1 MISFSTSYADYD
13 LGSDYERL
21 ISAIKAE
28 SSSGVSGYY
37 KLPFDTFALDS
48 ALAYS
53 DREYF
58 SSITDLVIIGVGGSS
73 LGARALHSALLHSCK
88 HSARRVHFLEHTDP
102 FETSRVLESISLQHT
117 HFLLISKSG
126 TTIESISLVKFLI
139 THFDLLSSANKQ
151 HLACITDS
159 GSPLESFAKAQG
171 LECFTIPANV
181 GGRFSVLS
189 LVGLVPLSLLGL
201 DISALL
207 QGARAMMES
216 FFAGGERHIINK
228 ATFLAKHHKQ
238 YPISVLFSYG
248 SVFSD
253 MNRWFVQLWGES
265 LGKSL
270 DKGLDSADSS
280 STQGEGVG
288 LTPVGLVGSIDQ
300 HSFLQLIVQGARDKV
315 VSFLSLDDACAKA
328 CKDSSFVV
336 PEYSLA
342 GLESTDF
349 VNGTPFLRLLNLQK
363 QATLETL
370 ESCAIPT
377 DSITLERLDEWH
389 IGALVVY
396 FELLTSCT
404 GLLLGVNAYDQP
416 GVEFGKQ
423 RLRGYF
429 L

>member
-1 MISFSTSYADYD
+1 MISFHTPYAKVDSSPV
-13 LGSDYERL
+13 LE
-21 ISAIKAE
+21 AIKAE
-28 SSSGVSGYY
+28 SSSGASGYY
-37 KLPFDTFALDS
+37 KLPFDTLALES

-53 DREYF
+53 TREHF

-73 LGARALHSALLHSCK
+73 LGTRAVYAALGHSCR
-88 HSARRVHFLEHTDP
+88 SATRRVHFLEHTDP
-102 FETSRVLESISLQHT
+102 FETRRVLESITLKST

-151 HLACITDS
+151 HLSCITDS

-216 FFAGGERHIINK
+216 FFAGKEGHIIDK
-228 ATFLAKHHKQ
+228 AAFLAKHHKQ

-248 SVFSD
+248 SVFSEL
-253 MNRWFVQLWGES
+253 NRWFVQLWGES

-270 DKGLDSADSS
+270 SQADSS
-280 STQGEGVG
+280 STQGVG

-315 VSFLSLDDACAKA
+315 VSFLSLSDECDKVDSS
-328 CKDSSFVV
+328 KDSGFIV
-336 PEYSLA
+336 PHCHLA

-370 ESCAIPT
+370 ESLAIPT
-377 DSITLERLDEWH
+377 DSITLESLDEWH

-404 GLLLGVNAYDQP
+404 GVLLGVNAYDQP
-416 GVEFGKQ
+416 GVEFGKR
-423 RLRGYF
+423 RLRTYF
-429 L
+429 A

>member
-1 MISFSTSYADYD
+1 MISFHTPYAKVDSSPV
-13 LGSDYERL
+13 LE
-21 ISAIKAE
+21 AIKAE
-28 SSSGVSGYY
+28 SSSGASGYY
-37 KLPFDTFALDS
+37 KLPFDTLALES

-53 DREYF
+53 GQGYF

-73 LGARALHSALLHSCK
+73 LGTRAVWAALGHSCR
-88 HSARRVHFLEHTDP
+88 SATRRVHFLEHTDP
-102 FETSRVLESISLQHT
+102 FETRRVLESITLKST

-151 HLACITDS
+151 HLSCITDS

-201 DISALL
+201 DIKALL
-207 QGARAMMES
+207 QGARAMMEG
-216 FFAGGERHIINK
+216 FFAGREGHIIDK
-228 ATFLAKHHKQ
+228 AAFLAKHHKQ

-248 SVFSD
+248 SVFGEL
-253 MNRWFVQLWGES
+253 NRWFVQLWGES
-265 LGKSL
+265 LGKHN
-270 DKGLDSADSS
+270 A
-280 STQGEGVG
+280 QGEQVG

-315 VSFLSLDDACAKA
+315 VSFLSLSDECDRV
-328 CKDSSFVV
+328 DSSAFVV
-336 PEYSLA
+336 PNCSLES
-342 GLESTDF
+342 LESTDF
-349 VNGTPFLRLLNLQK
+349 VNGTAFLRLLNLQK

-370 ESCAIPT
+370 ESLAIPT
-377 DSITLERLDEWH
+377 DSITLESLDEWH

-404 GLLLGVNAYDQP
+404 GVLLGVNAYDQP
-416 GVEFGKQ
+416 GVEFGKR
-423 RLRGYF
+423 RLRTYF
-429 L
+429 A

>member
-1 MISFSTSYADYD
+1 MISFHTPYAKVDSSPV
-13 LGSDYERL
+13 LE
-21 ISAIKAE
+21 AIKAE
-28 SSSGVSGYY
+28 SSSGASGYY
-37 KLPFDTFALDS
+37 KLPFDTLALES

-73 LGARALHSALLHSCK
+73 LGTRAVYAALGHSCR
-88 HSARRVHFLEHTDP
+88 SATRRVHFLEHTDP
-102 FETSRVLESISLQHT
+102 FETKRVLESITLKST

-151 HLACITDS
+151 HLSCITDS

-171 LECFTIPANV
+171 LESFTIPANV

-201 DISALL
+201 DIKALL
-207 QGARAMMES
+207 QGARAMMEG
-216 FFAGGERHIINK
+216 FFAGREGHIIDK
-228 ATFLAKHHKQ
+228 AAFLAKHHKQ

-248 SVFSD
+248 SVFGEL
-253 MNRWFVQLWGES
+253 NRWFVQLWGES
-265 LGKSL
+265 LGKHN
-270 DKGLDSADSS
+270 A
-280 STQGEGVG
+280 QGEQVG

-315 VSFLSLDDACAKA
+315 VSFLSLSDECDRV
-328 CKDSSFVV
+328 DSSAFVV
-336 PEYSLA
+336 PNCSLES
-342 GLESTDF
+342 LESTDF
-349 VNGTPFLRLLNLQK
+349 VNGTAFLRLLNLQK

-370 ESCAIPT
+370 ESLAIPT
-377 DSITLERLDEWH
+377 DSITLESLDAWH
-389 IGALVVY
+389 IGALVAY

-404 GLLLGVNAYDQP
+404 GVLLGVNAYDQP

-423 RLRGYF
+423 RLRTYF
-429 L
+429 A

>member
-1 MISFSTSYADYD
+1 MISFHTPYAKVDSSPV
-13 LGSDYERL
+13 LE
-21 ISAIKAE
+21 AIKAE
-28 SSSGVSGYY
+28 SSSGASGYY
-37 KLPFDTFALDS
+37 KLPFDTLALES

-53 DREYF
+53 TREYF

-73 LGARALHSALLHSCK
+73 LGTRAVYAALGHSCR
-88 HSARRVHFLEHTDP
+88 SATRRVHFLEHTDP
-102 FETSRVLESISLQHT
+102 FETKRVLESITLKST

-151 HLACITDS
+151 HLSCITDS

-171 LECFTIPANV
+171 LECFTIPSNV

-207 QGARAMMES
+207 QGARAMMEG
-216 FFAGGERHIINK
+216 FFAGREGHIIDK
-228 ATFLAKHHKQ
+228 AAFLAKHHKQ

-248 SVFSD
+248 SVFGEL
-253 MNRWFVQLWGES
+253 NRWFVQLWGES
-265 LGKSL
+265 LGKHN
-270 DKGLDSADSS
+270 A
-280 STQGEGVG
+280 QGEQVG

-315 VSFLSLDDACAKA
+315 VSFLSLSDECDRV
-328 CKDSSFVV
+328 DSSAFVV
-336 PEYSLA
+336 PNCSLES
-342 GLESTDF
+342 LESTDF
-349 VNGTPFLRLLNLQK
+349 VNGTAFLRLLNLQK

-370 ESCAIPT
+370 ESLAIPT
-377 DSITLERLDEWH
+377 DSITLESLDAWH
-389 IGALVVY
+389 IGALVAY

-404 GLLLGVNAYDQP
+404 GVLLGVNAYDQP
-416 GVEFGKQ
+416 GVEFGKR

>member
-1 MISFSTSYADYD
+1 MISFHTSYAKV
-13 LGSDYERL
+13 GSSSVLE
-21 ISAIKAE
+21 AIKAE
-28 SSSGVSGYY
+28 SSSGASGYY
-37 KLPFDTFALDS
+37 KLPFDTQALES
-48 ALAYS
+48 ALVYS
-53 DREYF
+53 TREYF
-58 SSITDLVIIGVGGSS
+58 SPITDLVIIGVGGSS
-73 LGARALHSALLHSCK
+73 LGTRAVWAALGHSCK
-88 HSARRVHFLEHTDP
+88 HSSRRVHFLEHTDP
-102 FETSRVLESISLQHT
+102 FETKRVLESIAFKHT

-139 THFDLLSSANKQ
+139 THFDLLSSANKR

-216 FFAGGERHIINK
+216 FFAGKEGHIIDK
-228 ATFLAKHHKQ
+228 AAFLAKHHRQ

-248 SVFSD
+248 SVFSEL
-253 MNRWFVQLWGES
+253 NRWFVQLWGES
-265 LGKSL
+265 LGKHN
-270 DKGLDSADSS
+270 A
-280 STQGEGVG
+280 QGEQVG

-315 VSFLSLDDACAKA
+315 VSFLSLSDECDRVDSSE
-328 CKDSSFVV
+328 DSSFVV
-336 PEYSLA
+336 PHCHLA

-370 ESCAIPT
+370 ESLAIPT
-377 DSITLERLDEWH
+377 DSIVLERLDAWH

-404 GLLLGVNAYDQP
+404 GVLLGVNAYDQP
-416 GVEFGKQ
+416 GVEVGKQ

-429 L
+429 A

>member
-1 MISFSTSYADYD
+1 MISFHTSYAKVDSSSV
-13 LGSDYERL
+13 LE
-21 ISAIKAE
+21 AIKAE
-28 SSSGVSGYY
+28 SSSGASGYY
-37 KLPFDTFALDS
+37 KLPFDTLALES

-53 DREYF
+53 TREYF

-73 LGARALHSALLHSCK
+73 LGTRAVYAALGHSCR
-88 HSARRVHFLEHTDP
+88 SATRRVHFLEHTDP
-102 FETSRVLESISLQHT
+102 FETKRVLESITLKST

-151 HLACITDS
+151 HLSCITDS

-171 LECFTIPANV
+171 LECFTIPSNV

-207 QGARAMMES
+207 QGARAMMEG
-216 FFAGGERHIINK
+216 FFAGREGHIIDK
-228 ATFLAKHHKQ
+228 AAFLAKHHKQ

-248 SVFSD
+248 SVFGEL
-253 MNRWFVQLWGES
+253 NRWFVQLWGES
-265 LGKSL
+265 LGKHN
-270 DKGLDSADSS
+270 A
-280 STQGEGVG
+280 QGEQVG

-315 VSFLSLDDACAKA
+315 VSFLSLSDECDRV
-328 CKDSSFVV
+328 DSSAFVV
-336 PEYSLA
+336 PNCSLES
-342 GLESTDF
+342 LESTDF
-349 VNGTPFLRLLNLQK
+349 VNGTAFLRLLNLQK

-370 ESCAIPT
+370 ESLAIPT
-377 DSITLERLDEWH
+377 DSITLESLDAWH
-389 IGALVVY
+389 IGALVAY

-404 GLLLGVNAYDQP
+404 GVLLGVNAYDQP
-416 GVEFGKQ
+416 GVEFGKR
-423 RLRGYF
+423 RLRTYF
-429 L
+429 A

>member
-1 MISFSTSYADYD
+1 MISFHTPYAKVDSSPV
-13 LGSDYERL
+13 LE
-21 ISAIKAE
+21 AIKAE
-28 SSSGVSGYY
+28 SSSGASGYY
-37 KLPFDTFALDS
+37 KLPFDTLALES

-53 DREYF
+53 TREHF

-73 LGARALHSALLHSCK
+73 LGTRAVYAALGHSCR
-88 HSARRVHFLEHTDP
+88 SATRRVHFLEHTDP
-102 FETSRVLESISLQHT
+102 FETRRVLESITLKST

-151 HLACITDS
+151 HLSCITDS

-207 QGARAMMES
+207 QGARAMMEG
-216 FFAGGERHIINK
+216 FFAGREGHIIDK
-228 ATFLAKHHKQ
+228 AAFLAKHHKQ

-248 SVFSD
+248 SVFGEL
-253 MNRWFVQLWGES
+253 NRWFVQLWGES
-265 LGKSL
+265 LGKHN
-270 DKGLDSADSS
+270 A
-280 STQGEGVG
+280 QGEQVG

-315 VSFLSLDDACAKA
+315 VSFLSLSDECDRV
-328 CKDSSFVV
+328 DSSAFVV
-336 PEYSLA
+336 PNCSLES
-342 GLESTDF
+342 LESTDF
-349 VNGTPFLRLLNLQK
+349 VNGTAFLRLLNLQK

-370 ESCAIPT
+370 ESLAIPT
-377 DSITLERLDEWH
+377 DSITLESLDAWH
-389 IGALVVY
+389 IGALVAY

-404 GLLLGVNAYDQP
+404 GVLLGVNAYDQP
-416 GVEFGKQ
+416 GVEFGKR
-423 RLRGYF
+423 RLRTYF
-429 L
+429 A

>member
-1 MISFSTSYADYD
+1 MISFHTPYAKVDSSPV
-13 LGSDYERL
+13 LE
-21 ISAIKAE
+21 AIKAE
-28 SSSGVSGYY
+28 SSSGASGYY
-37 KLPFDTFALDS
+37 KLPFDTLALES

-53 DREYF
+53 TREYF

-73 LGARALHSALLHSCK
+73 LGTRAVYAALGHSCR
-88 HSARRVHFLEHTDP
+88 SATRRVHFLEHTDP
-102 FETSRVLESISLQHT
+102 FETKRVLESITLKST

-151 HLACITDS
+151 HLSCITDS

-171 LECFTIPANV
+171 LECFTIPSNV

-207 QGARAMMES
+207 QGARAMMEG
-216 FFAGGERHIINK
+216 FFAGREGHIIDK
-228 ATFLAKHHKQ
+228 AAFLAKHHKQ

-248 SVFSD
+248 SVFGEL
-253 MNRWFVQLWGES
+253 NRWFVQLWGES
-265 LGKSL
+265 LGKHN
-270 DKGLDSADSS
+270 A
-280 STQGEGVG
+280 QGEQVG

-315 VSFLSLDDACAKA
+315 VSFLSLSDECDRV
-328 CKDSSFVV
+328 DSSAFVV
-336 PEYSLA
+336 PNCSLES
-342 GLESTDF
+342 LESTDF
-349 VNGTPFLRLLNLQK
+349 VNGTAFLRLLNLQK

-370 ESCAIPT
+370 ESLAIPT
-377 DSITLERLDEWH
+377 DSITLESLDAWH
-389 IGALVVY
+389 IGALVAY

-404 GLLLGVNAYDQP
+404 GVLLGVNAYDQP
-416 GVEFGKQ
+416 GVEFGKR
-423 RLRGYF
+423 RLRTYF
-429 L
+429 A

>member
-1 MISFSTSYADYD
+1 MISFHTSYAKVDSSPV
-13 LGSDYERL
+13 LE
-21 ISAIKAE
+21 AIKAE
-28 SSSGVSGYY
+28 SSSGASGYY
-37 KLPFDTFALDS
+37 KLPFDTLALES

-53 DREYF
+53 TREYF

-73 LGARALHSALLHSCK
+73 LGTRAVWAALGHSCRDC
-88 HSARRVHFLEHTDP
+88 ARRVHFLEHTDP
-102 FETSRVLESISLQHT
+102 FETKRVLESIAFKHT

-139 THFDLLSSANKQ
+139 THFDLLSSANKR

-207 QGARAMMES
+207 QGARAMMEG
-216 FFAGGERHIINK
+216 FFAGKEGHIINK
-228 ATFLAKHHKQ
+228 AAFLAKHHRQ

-270 DKGLDSADSS
+270 DRGLDGVDSS
-280 STQGEGVG
+280 GAQGGGVG

-315 VSFLSLDDACAKA
+315 VSFLSLSDECDKVDSS
-328 CKDSSFVV
+328 KDSSFVV
-336 PEYSLA
+336 PHCHLA

-370 ESCAIPT
+370 ESLAIPT
-377 DSITLERLDEWH
+377 DSIVLERLDAWH
-389 IGALVVY
+389 IGALVAY

-404 GLLLGVNAYDQP
+404 GALLGVNAYDQP

-429 L
+429 A

>member
-1 MISFSTSYADYD
+1 MISFHTPYAKVDSSPV
-13 LGSDYERL
+13 LE
-21 ISAIKAE
+21 AIKAE
-28 SSSGVSGYY
+28 SSSGASGYY
-37 KLPFDTFALDS
+37 KLPFDTLALES

-53 DREYF
+53 TREYF

-73 LGARALHSALLHSCK
+73 LGTRAVYAALGHSCR
-88 HSARRVHFLEHTDP
+88 SATRRVHFLEHTDP
-102 FETSRVLESISLQHT
+102 FETRRVLESITLKST

-151 HLACITDS
+151 HLSCITDS

-171 LECFTIPANV
+171 LECFTIPSNV

-207 QGARAMMES
+207 QGARAMMEG
-216 FFAGGERHIINK
+216 FFAGREGHIIDK

-248 SVFSD
+248 SVFGEL
-253 MNRWFVQLWGES
+253 NRWFVQLWGES
-265 LGKSL
+265 LGKHN
-270 DKGLDSADSS
+270 A
-280 STQGEGVG
+280 QGEQVG

-315 VSFLSLDDACAKA
+315 VSFLSLSDECDRV
-328 CKDSSFVV
+328 DSSAFVV
-336 PEYSLA
+336 PNCSLES
-342 GLESTDF
+342 LESTDF
-349 VNGTPFLRLLNLQK
+349 VNGTAFLRLLNLQK

-370 ESCAIPT
+370 ESLAIPT
-377 DSITLERLDEWH
+377 DSITLESLDAWH

-404 GLLLGVNAYDQP
+404 GVLLGVNAYDQP
-416 GVEFGKQ
+416 GVEFGKR

>member
-1 MISFSTSYADYD
+1 MQAA
-13 LGSDYERL
+13 LG
-21 ISAIKAE
+21 
-28 SSSGVSGYY
+28 
-37 KLPFDTFALDS
+37 
-48 ALAYS
+48 
-53 DREYF
+53 
-58 SSITDLVIIGVGGSS
+58 
-73 LGARALHSALLHSCK
+73 HSCK
-88 HSARRVHFLEHTDP
+88 HSSRRVHFLEHTDP
-102 FETSRVLESISLQHT
+102 FETSRVLESIALQNT

-139 THFDLLSSANKQ
+139 THFDLLSSANKR

-201 DISALL
+201 DIKALL

-216 FFAGGERHIINK
+216 FFAGKEGHIIDK
-228 ATFLAKHHKQ
+228 AAFLAKHHKQ

-248 SVFSD
+248 SVFSEL
-253 MNRWFVQLWGES
+253 NRWFVQLWGES

-270 DKGLDSADSS
+270 SQADSS
-280 STQGEGVG
+280 STQGVG

-315 VSFLSLDDACAKA
+315 VSFLSLSDECDKVDSSE
-328 CKDSSFVV
+328 DSSFIV
-336 PEYSLA
+336 PHCHLA

-370 ESCAIPT
+370 ESLAIPT
-377 DSITLERLDEWH
+377 DSIVLERLDAWH

-404 GLLLGVNAYDQP
+404 GVLLGVNAYDQP
-416 GVEFGKQ
+416 GVELGKQ

-429 L
+429 A

>member
-1 MISFSTSYADYD
+1 MIDFHTPYAKVDSSPV
-13 LGSDYERL
+13 LE
-21 ISAIKAE
+21 AIKAE
-28 SSSGVSGYY
+28 SSSGASGYY
-37 KLPFDTFALDS
+37 KLPFDTLALES

-53 DREYF
+53 GQEYF

-73 LGARALHSALLHSCK
+73 LGTRAVYAALGHSCR
-88 HSARRVHFLEHTDP
+88 SATRRVHFLEHTDP
-102 FETSRVLESISLQHT
+102 FETRRVLESITLKST

-151 HLACITDS
+151 HLSCITDS

-171 LECFTIPANV
+171 LECFTIPSNV

-201 DISALL
+201 DIKALL
-207 QGARAMMES
+207 QGARAMMEG
-216 FFAGGERHIINK
+216 FFAGREGHIIDK
-228 ATFLAKHHKQ
+228 AAFLAKHHKQ

-248 SVFSD
+248 SVFGEL
-253 MNRWFVQLWGES
+253 NRWFVQLWGES
-265 LGKSL
+265 LGKYN
-270 DKGLDSADSS
+270 A
-280 STQGEGVG
+280 QGEQVG

-315 VSFLSLDDACAKA
+315 VSFLSLSDECDRV
-328 CKDSSFVV
+328 DSSAFVV
-336 PEYSLA
+336 PNCSLES
-342 GLESTDF
+342 LESTDF
-349 VNGTPFLRLLNLQK
+349 VNGTAFLRLLNLQK

-370 ESCAIPT
+370 ESLAIPM
-377 DSITLERLDEWH
+377 DSITLESLDEWH

-404 GLLLGVNAYDQP
+404 GVLLGVNAYDQP
-416 GVEFGKQ
+416 GVEFGKR
-423 RLRGYF
+423 RLRTYF
-429 L
+429 A

>member
-1 MISFSTSYADYD
+1 MISFHTSYAKVDSSSV
-13 LGSDYERL
+13 LE
-21 ISAIKAE
+21 AIKVE
-28 SSSGVSGYY
+28 SSSGASGYY
-37 KLPFDTFALDS
+37 KLPFDTQALES

-53 DREYF
+53 GQEYF

-73 LGARALHSALLHSCK
+73 LGTRAVYAALGHSCR
-88 HSARRVHFLEHTDP
+88 SATRRVHFLEHTDP
-102 FETSRVLESISLQHT
+102 FETRRVLESITLKST

-151 HLACITDS
+151 HLSCITDS

-171 LECFTIPANV
+171 LECFTIPSNV

-201 DISALL
+201 DIKALL
-207 QGARAMMES
+207 QGARAMMEG
-216 FFAGGERHIINK
+216 FFAGREGHIIDK
-228 ATFLAKHHKQ
+228 AAFLAKHHKQ

-248 SVFSD
+248 SVFGEL
-253 MNRWFVQLWGES
+253 NRWFVQLWGES
-265 LGKSL
+265 LGKYN
-270 DKGLDSADSS
+270 A
-280 STQGEGVG
+280 QGEQVG

-315 VSFLSLDDACAKA
+315 VSFLSLSDECDRV
-328 CKDSSFVV
+328 DSSAFVV
-336 PEYSLA
+336 PNCSLES
-342 GLESTDF
+342 LESTDF
-349 VNGTPFLRLLNLQK
+349 VNGTAFLRLLNLQK

-370 ESCAIPT
+370 ESLAIPM
-377 DSITLERLDEWH
+377 DSITLESLDEWH

-404 GLLLGVNAYDQP
+404 GVLLGVNAYDQP

-423 RLRGYF
+423 RLRTYF
-429 L
+429 A

>member
-1 MISFSTSYADYD
+1 MISFHTPYAKVDSSPV
-13 LGSDYERL
+13 LE
-21 ISAIKAE
+21 AIKAE
-28 SSSGVSGYY
+28 SSSGASGYY
-37 KLPFDTFALDS
+37 KLPFDTLALES

-53 DREYF
+53 TREHF

-73 LGARALHSALLHSCK
+73 LGTRAVYAALGHSCR
-88 HSARRVHFLEHTDP
+88 SATRRVHFLEHTDP
-102 FETSRVLESISLQHT
+102 FETRRVLESITLKST

-151 HLACITDS
+151 HLSCITDS

-207 QGARAMMES
+207 QGARAMMEG
-216 FFAGGERHIINK
+216 FFAGREGHIIDK
-228 ATFLAKHHKQ
+228 AAFLAKHHKQ

-248 SVFSD
+248 SVFGEL
-253 MNRWFVQLWGES
+253 NRWFVQLWGES
-265 LGKSL
+265 LGKHN
-270 DKGLDSADSS
+270 A
-280 STQGEGVG
+280 QGEQVG

-315 VSFLSLDDACAKA
+315 VSFLSLSDECDKV
-328 CKDSSFVV
+328 DSSAFVV
-336 PEYSLA
+336 PNCSLES
-342 GLESTDF
+342 LESTDF
-349 VNGTPFLRLLNLQK
+349 VNGTAFLRLLNLQK

-370 ESCAIPT
+370 ESLAIPT
-377 DSITLERLDEWH
+377 DSITLESLDEWH

-404 GLLLGVNAYDQP
+404 GVLLGVNAYDQP
-416 GVEFGKQ
+416 GVEFGKR
-423 RLRGYF
+423 RLRTYF
-429 L
+429 A

>member
-1 MISFSTSYADYD
+1 MISFHTSYAKVDSSSV
-13 LGSDYERL
+13 LE
-21 ISAIKAE
+21 AIKAE
-28 SSSGVSGYY
+28 SSSGASGYY
-37 KLPFDTFALDS
+37 KLPFDTQALES

-53 DREYF
+53 TREYF
-58 SSITDLVIIGVGGSS
+58 SPITDLVVIGVGGSS
-73 LGARALHSALLHSCK
+73 LGVRAVQAALGHSCRDC
-88 HSARRVHFLEHTDP
+88 ARRVHFLEHTDP
-102 FETSRVLESISLQHT
+102 FETSRVLESIALQNT

-151 HLACITDS
+151 HLSCITDS

-201 DISALL
+201 DIKALL

-216 FFAGGERHIINK
+216 FFAGKEGHIIDK
-228 ATFLAKHHKQ
+228 AAFLAKHHKQ

-248 SVFSD
+248 SVFGEL
-253 MNRWFVQLWGES
+253 NRWFVQLWGES
-265 LGKSL
+265 LGKHN
-270 DKGLDSADSS
+270 A
-280 STQGEGVG
+280 QGEQVG

-315 VSFLSLDDACAKA
+315 VSFLSLSDECDKV
-328 CKDSSFVV
+328 DSSAFVV
-336 PEYSLA
+336 PNCSLES
-342 GLESTDF
+342 LESTDF
-349 VNGTPFLRLLNLQK
+349 VNGTAFLRLLNLQK

-370 ESCAIPT
+370 ESLAIPT
-377 DSITLERLDEWH
+377 DSITLESLDEWH

-404 GLLLGVNAYDQP
+404 GVLLGVNAYDQP
-416 GVEFGKQ
+416 GVEFGKR
-423 RLRGYF
+423 RLRTYF
-429 L
+429 A

>member
-1 MISFSTSYADYD
+1 MISFHTPYAKVDSSPV
-13 LGSDYERL
+13 LE
-21 ISAIKAE
+21 AIKAE
-28 SSSGVSGYY
+28 SSSGASGYY
-37 KLPFDTFALDS
+37 KLPFDTLALES

-53 DREYF
+53 TREYF

-73 LGARALHSALLHSCK
+73 LGTRAVYAALGHSCR
-88 HSARRVHFLEHTDP
+88 SATRRVHFLEHTDP
-102 FETSRVLESISLQHT
+102 FETRRVLESIALKST

-151 HLACITDS
+151 HLSCITDF
-159 GSPLESFAKAQG
+159 GSPLESFAKEQG

-201 DISALL
+201 DISTLL
-207 QGARAMMES
+207 QGARAMMEG
-216 FFAGGERHIINK
+216 FFAGREGHIIDK
-228 ATFLAKHHKQ
+228 AAFLAKHHKQ

-248 SVFSD
+248 SVFGEL
-253 MNRWFVQLWGES
+253 NRWFVQLWGES
-265 LGKSL
+265 LGKHN
-270 DKGLDSADSS
+270 A
-280 STQGEGVG
+280 QGEQVG

-315 VSFLSLDDACAKA
+315 VSFLSLSDECDRV
-328 CKDSSFVV
+328 DSSAFVV
-336 PEYSLA
+336 PNCSLES
-342 GLESTDF
+342 LESTDF
-349 VNGTPFLRLLNLQK
+349 VNGTAFLRLLNLQK

-370 ESCAIPT
+370 ESLAIPT
-377 DSITLERLDEWH
+377 DSITLESLDAWH

-404 GLLLGVNAYDQP
+404 GVLLGVNAYDQP
-416 GVEFGKQ
+416 GVEFGKR
-423 RLRGYF
+423 RLRTYF
-429 L
+429 A

>member
-28 SSSGVSGYY
+28 SSSGASGYY
-37 KLPFDTFALDS
+37 KLPFDTFALDF

-53 DREYF
+53 TREYF

-73 LGARALHSALLHSCK
+73 LGARALHSALLHSCR
-88 HSARRVHFLEHTDP
+88 HSSRRVHFLEHTDP
-102 FETSRVLESISLQHT
+102 FETKRVLESICLEHT

-139 THFDLLSSANKQ
+139 THFDLLSSVNKR

-159 GSPLESFAKAQG
+159 SSPLESFAKAQG

-201 DISALL
+201 DIGMLL

-216 FFAGGERHIINK
+216 FFAGEERHIINK
-228 ATFLAKHHKQ
+228 ATFLAKYYRQ

-253 MNRWFVQLWGES
+253 INRWFVQLWGES
-265 LGKSL
+265 LGK
-270 DKGLDSADSS
+270 LDSSG
-280 STQGEGVG
+280 TQVG

-328 CKDSSFVV
+328 CKDSSFIV

-349 VNGTPFLRLLNLQK
+349 VNGTPFLHLLNLQK

-370 ESCAIPT
+370 ESYAIPI

-404 GLLLGVNAYDQP
+404 GFLLGVNTYDQP

>member
-1 MISFSTSYADYD
+1 MISFHTSYAKVDSSSV
-13 LGSDYERL
+13 LE
-21 ISAIKAE
+21 AIKAE
-28 SSSGVSGYY
+28 SSSGASGYY
-37 KLPFDTFALDS
+37 KLPFDTQALES

-53 DREYF
+53 TREYF
-58 SSITDLVIIGVGGSS
+58 FPITDLVIIGVGGSS
-73 LGARALHSALLHSCK
+73 LGVRAVQAALGHSCK
-88 HSARRVHFLEHTDP
+88 HSSRRVHFLEHTDP
-102 FETSRVLESISLQHT
+102 FETSRVLESIALQNT

-216 FFAGGERHIINK
+216 FFAGKEGHIIDK
-228 ATFLAKHHKQ
+228 AAFLAKHHKQ

-248 SVFSD
+248 SVFSEL
-253 MNRWFVQLWGES
+253 NRWFVQLWGES
-265 LGKSL
+265 LGKHN
-270 DKGLDSADSS
+270 A
-280 STQGEGVG
+280 QGEQVG

-315 VSFLSLDDACAKA
+315 VSFLSLSDECDKV
-328 CKDSSFVV
+328 DSSEDSGFIV
-336 PEYSLA
+336 PHCHLA

-370 ESCAIPT
+370 ESLAIPT
-377 DSITLERLDEWH
+377 DSIVLERLDAWH

-404 GLLLGVNAYDQP
+404 GVLLGVNAYDQP

-423 RLRGYF
+423 RLRSYF
-429 L
+429 A

>member
-1 MISFSTSYADYD
+1 MISFHTSYAKVDSSPV
-13 LGSDYERL
+13 LE
-21 ISAIKAE
+21 AIKAE
-28 SSSGVSGYY
+28 SSSGASGYY
-37 KLPFDTFALDS
+37 KLPFDTLALES

-53 DREYF
+53 TREYF

-73 LGARALHSALLHSCK
+73 LGTRAVYAALGHSCGDC
-88 HSARRVHFLEHTDP
+88 ARRVHFLEHTDP
-102 FETSRVLESISLQHT
+102 FETRRVLESITLKST

-151 HLACITDS
+151 HLSCITDS
-159 GSPLESFAKAQG
+159 GSPLESFAKEQG
-171 LECFTIPANV
+171 LESFTIPANV

-201 DISALL
+201 DIKALL
-207 QGARAMMES
+207 QGARAMMEG
-216 FFAGGERHIINK
+216 FFAGREGHIIDK
-228 ATFLAKHHKQ
+228 AAFLAKHHKQ

-248 SVFSD
+248 SVFGEL
-253 MNRWFVQLWGES
+253 NRWFVQLWGES
-265 LGKSL
+265 LGKHN
-270 DKGLDSADSS
+270 A
-280 STQGEGVG
+280 QGEQVG

-315 VSFLSLDDACAKA
+315 VSFLSLSDERDRVDSS
-328 CKDSSFVV
+328 KDSGAFVV
-336 PEYSLA
+336 PNCSLES
-342 GLESTDF
+342 LESTDF
-349 VNGTPFLRLLNLQK
+349 VNGTAFLRLLNLQK

-370 ESCAIPT
+370 ESLAIPT
-377 DSITLERLDEWH
+377 DSITLESLDEWH

-404 GLLLGVNAYDQP
+404 GVLLGVNAYDQP

-423 RLRGYF
+423 RLRTYF
-429 L
+429 A

>member
-1 MISFSTSYADYD
+1 MISFHTSYAKVDSSPV
-13 LGSDYERL
+13 LE
-21 ISAIKAE
+21 AIKAE
-28 SSSGVSGYY
+28 SSSGASGYY
-37 KLPFDTFALDS
+37 KLPFDTLALES

-53 DREYF
+53 TREYF

-73 LGARALHSALLHSCK
+73 LGTRAVYAALGHSCR
-88 HSARRVHFLEHTDP
+88 SATRRVHFLEHTDP
-102 FETSRVLESISLQHT
+102 FETRRVLESITLKST

-126 TTIESISLVKFLI
+126 TTIESISLAKFLI
-139 THFDLLSSANKQ
+139 THFDLLSNANKQ
-151 HLACITDS
+151 HLSCITDS

-171 LECFTIPANV
+171 LECFTIPSNV

-207 QGARAMMES
+207 QGARAMMEG
-216 FFAGGERHIINK
+216 FFAGREGHIIDK
-228 ATFLAKHHKQ
+228 AAFLAKHHKQ

-248 SVFSD
+248 SVFGEL
-253 MNRWFVQLWGES
+253 NRWFVQLWGES
-265 LGKSL
+265 LGKHN
-270 DKGLDSADSS
+270 A
-280 STQGEGVG
+280 QGEQVG

-315 VSFLSLDDACAKA
+315 VSFLSLSDECDRV
-328 CKDSSFVV
+328 DSSAFVV
-336 PEYSLA
+336 PNCSLES
-342 GLESTDF
+342 LESTDF
-349 VNGTPFLRLLNLQK
+349 VNGTAFLRLLNLQK

-370 ESCAIPT
+370 ESLAIPT
-377 DSITLERLDEWH
+377 DSITLESLDEWH

-404 GLLLGVNAYDQP
+404 GVLLGVNAYDQP

-423 RLRGYF
+423 RLRTYF
-429 L
+429 A

>member
-1 MISFSTSYADYD
+1 MISFHASYAKVDSSSVLD
-13 LGSDYERL
+13 
-21 ISAIKAE
+21 AIKAE

-37 KLPFDTFALDS
+37 KLPFDTQALES
-48 ALAYS
+48 ALRYAR
-53 DREYF
+53 REYF
-58 SSITDLVIIGVGGSS
+58 SPIIDLVIIGVGGSS
-73 LGARALHSALLHSCK
+73 LGVRAVQAALSHSCK
-88 HSARRVHFLEHTDP
+88 HTIRRVHFLEHTDP
-102 FETSRVLESISLQHT
+102 FETRRIIESIALEST

-126 TTIESISLVKFLI
+126 TTIESISLAKFLI
-139 THFDLLSSANKQ
+139 AHFDLLNSANKQ
-151 HLACITDS
+151 HIACITDA
-159 GSPLESFAKAQG
+159 GSPLESFAKSQG

-216 FFAGGERHIINK
+216 FFAGREGHIIEK
-228 ATFLAKHHKQ
+228 AAFLAKHHKQ

-248 SVFSD
+248 SVFSEF
-253 MNRWFVQLWGES
+253 NRWFVQLWGES

-270 DKGLDSADSS
+270 DGVDSS
-280 STQGEGVG
+280 GAQSEGVG

-300 HSFLQLIVQGARDKV
+300 HSFLQLIVQGARDKF
-315 VSFLSLDDACAKA
+315 VSFLSLG
-328 CKDSSFVV
+328 DSSPLDFAIPDV
-336 PEYSLA
+336 SLEA
-342 GLESTDF
+342 LESTDF
-349 VNGTPFLRLLNLQK
+349 VNGTSFLTLLHLQK
-363 QATLETL
+363 RATLETL
-370 ESCAIPT
+370 ESAGIPL
-377 DSITLERLDEWH
+377 DSIVLDALDEWH

-404 GLLLGVNAYDQP
+404 GVLLGVNAYDQP

-429 L
+429 A